1 MLPGLRPKA
10 NHVVELQRSLQS
22 KEREGEGSREY
33 EKATVYLTY
42 QKRKGL
48 MEELYKNKPGL
59 LHVSHY
65 ATVPCALQKFT
76 ENSCHAYFSSHHAC
90 VACVGVS

>member
-1 MLPGLRPKA
+1 MSLNSREVFNPK
-10 NHVVELQRSLQS
+10 R
-22 KEREGEGSREY
+22 ERGRTEKGEGSREY

-48 MEELYKNKPGL
+48 MEDLYKNKPGL

-65 ATVPCALQKFT
+65 ATVLSKSSQKIHAMLISALIM
-76 ENSCHAYFSSHHAC
+76 H
-90 VACVGVS
+90 VWLV